1 MPVFAHSQNAE
12 LNPLLAIK
20 KQVVKTMKKAFQSEP
35 QNNLV
40 ETAQA
45 HEIYELLSS
54 TLTKIQ
60 SLLGE
65 IITLNANFVDDNGNT
80 RFEGS
85 RTEHIVGVFSQLL
98 NITKSLDRYLM
109 KLPNL
114 NMLTQP
120 QYEDVASSIS
130 TISSYNEEIQSYDG
144 SAGKQL
150 GWFRTDRLF
159 PEYLAV
165 FQKIFVRLRG
175 YIMSAENGGSF
186 TTETAPVPEAP
197 DEPAANF
204 GIDDDF
210 VNLMQ
215 NFLNINNNNE
225 DSDDDLPNLI
235 HNYNPDSDDE
245 VDFNAQPQQQQAAAP
260 QQLNKNQK
268 LARLREICN
277 ALQPPIKAKN
287 IESLKAKMRARNIQ
301 IPPECR

>member
-20 KQVVKTMKKAFQSEP
+20 KQVLKTMKKAFQSEP

-40 ETAQA
+40 QTAQA

-65 IITLNANFVDDNGNT
+65 IITLNVNFVDNNGNT

-109 KLPNL
+109 KLPSL

-120 QYEDVASSIS
+120 QYEDVASSIT

-175 YIMSAENGGSF
+175 YLISAENGGSF
-186 TTETAPVPEAP
+186 TTDEAPVPEAP
-197 DEPAANF
+197 EPAENF

-210 VNLMQ
+210 ANVMQ
-215 NFLNINNNNE
+215 LFLNNNNNE
-225 DSDDDLPNLI
+225 DTDDDVPSLIPIPNV
-235 HNYNPDSDDE
+235 NPDSDDE
-245 VDFNAQPQQQQAAAP
+245 VDFNAPLQQQQAAP

-268 LARLREICN
+268 LARLRAICN
-277 ALQPPIKAKN
+277 ALQPPIKATN
-287 IESLKAKMRARNIQ
+287 LESLKAKMRAKSIP